1 MVSEASMHAL
11 RLEHLSKRYG
21 SRRGIDDVSL
31 EVPQGVLF
39 GLIGPNGA
47 GKSTTIR
54 TLLGLLRPT
63 SGRAEVLGRDVVANG
78 ARCRAEVGYVPGE
91 NQFDPGLSVAE
102 VLEWRARFHPGDH
115 QPRRKSLVE
124 TFELEV
130 TARAEDLSLGNKK
143 KVALV
148 AALQH
153 RPKLL
158 VLDEPTNGLDPV
170 MQARLFDVLQAE
182 ARDGAT
188 VLFSSHVLSEVQ
200 RVCRT
205 VAVLNE
211 GRLVAVEDVE
221 ALRKRQIRRVE
232 VVANDVAGVAALP
245 GVTKWAPSASGASF
259 LFSGDLAPM
268 LSTLAS
274 VSPSDV
280 RIEEPSL
287 EEIVMQHYL
296 KVTHA

>member
-1 MVSEASMHAL
+1 MHAL

-21 SRRGIDDVSL
+21 SRRGVDDVSL

-63 SGRAEVLGRDVVANG
+63 SGRAEVLGRDVVVNG

-91 NQFDPGLSVAE
+91 NQFDPGLTVAE

-115 QPRRKSLVE
+115 QARRASLVE

-130 TARAEDLSLGNKK
+130 AARAEDLSLGNKK

-221 ALRKRQIRRVE
+221 ALRKRQLRRVE
-232 VVANDVAGVAALP
+232 VVAHDVAGLASLT

-259 LFSGDLAPM
+259 LFSGELAPM

-274 VSPSDV
+274 LSPSDV